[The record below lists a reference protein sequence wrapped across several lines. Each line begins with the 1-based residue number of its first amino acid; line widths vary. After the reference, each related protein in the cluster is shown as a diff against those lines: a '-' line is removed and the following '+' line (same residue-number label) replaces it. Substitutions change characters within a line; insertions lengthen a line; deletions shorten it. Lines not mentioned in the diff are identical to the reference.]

1 MSEAV
6 MTLPERVP
14 YHLAIIMDG
23 NGRWAKARGLPRVAG
38 HRAGTENLRSVIRLC
53 SEFGIKILT
62 IYAFSTENWGRPAEE
77 VRGLMTILEQ
87 VIEHELKELHEQGV
101 CIRHVGRTEGIS
113 PRLLKKIEKAVELTK
128 SNDTIIL
135 NVAFNY
141 GGRQEIIDGVK
152 RIIQEGI
159 PPDQV
164 DDALLSRYLY
174 TAGQPD
180 PDLIIRT
187 SGEMRVSNF
196 LIWQGAYAELYVT
209 PTYWPDF
216 DETELQKAL
225 DHYAARERRFGLT
238 AEQMKVLAEH
248 GK

>member
-1 MSEAV
+1 
-6 MTLPERVP
+6 
-14 YHLAIIMDG
+14 
-23 NGRWAKARGLPRVAG
+23 
-38 HRAGTENLRSVIRLC
+38 
-53 SEFGIKILT
+53 
-62 IYAFSTENWGRPAEE
+62 
-77 VRGLMTILEQ
+77 
-87 VIEHELKELHEQGV
+87 
-101 CIRHVGRTEGIS
+101 
-113 PRLLKKIEKAVELTK
+113 LLKKIQKAVDLTK
-128 SNDTIIL
+128 DNDTIIL

-152 RIIQEGI
+152 RILQEGI

-238 AEQMKVLAEH
+238 AEQMKILAEQD
-248 GK
+248 K